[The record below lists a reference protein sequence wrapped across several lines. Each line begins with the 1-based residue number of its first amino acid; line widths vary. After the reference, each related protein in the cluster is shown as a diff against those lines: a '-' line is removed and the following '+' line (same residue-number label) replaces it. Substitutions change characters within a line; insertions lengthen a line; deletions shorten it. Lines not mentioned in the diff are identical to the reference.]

1 MEKKRFWS
9 RLGQDEF
16 SLYGEI
22 VMDAGCKWSDDDVA
36 PADVRD
42 ALAAAGG
49 RDIFI
54 RVNSP
59 GGDVFSGIAI
69 YNQLKAY
76 PGRVTAKVEGLAAS
90 IASVIVMAAD
100 EIQMPE
106 NSYLMVHRA
115 WTYACG
121 NAEELMEQAA
131 VLERIDGSMMDAYRE
146 KLKNPS
152 LEDELR
158 AAVEAEIWMGA
169 REAARFFNLTVTGA
183 EEIAASAGSA
193 AALARCKAVLPAGM
207 REEDENEP
215 LAEEIRLRLKLME
228 MEG

>member
-1 MEKKRFWS
+1 MENKRFWS

-49 RDIFI
+49 RDIFLL
-54 RVNSP
+54 VNSP

-121 NAEELMEQAA
+121 NAEELLNQAA

-146 KLKNPS
+146 KLKDPS

-158 AAVEAEIWMGA
+158 AAVEAETWMGA

-215 LAEEIRLRLKLME
+215 LAEEIRMRLKLME